1 MHSGQRILIDKVQ
14 RMDDVWMNHTERKMN
29 LVFEAKHALRSALN
43 SWIRK
48 LRQPIEMV
56 DIGRPM
62 ADAIDSLQ
70 TKSR

>member
-1 MHSGQRILIDKVQ
+1 MCSRQRVLIDKAQ
-14 RMDDVWMNHTERKMN
+14 CMDRVWMNHSERKMKA
-29 LVFEAKHALRSALN
+29 VFEAKHALRSALN

-48 LRQPIEMV
+48 LRQPIEMA

-70 TKSR
+70 TKS